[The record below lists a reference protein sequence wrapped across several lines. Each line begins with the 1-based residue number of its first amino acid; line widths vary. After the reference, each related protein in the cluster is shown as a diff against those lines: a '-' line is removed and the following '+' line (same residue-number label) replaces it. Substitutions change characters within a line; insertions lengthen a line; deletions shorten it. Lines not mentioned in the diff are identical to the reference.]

1 MSEEPP
7 IFVAAQKFN
16 EHAIHQAVKDL
27 RVKLRDTN
35 IPLLNEL
42 PQSVRAT
49 LVRTRWVL
57 RDLARRL
64 TQLDPLLASPY
75 YLDQANAHVTNVGNA
90 FTSFAA
96 DPANQQQALE
106 DQLTPLTR
114 FLPGLSTGGFREHTF
129 EDFTEHLSGMGNAVA
144 DARAK
149 LDELKKE
156 ADDTRAKLK
165 EARVE
170 LKSVKQEIESQKG
183 RIDEFITNN
192 TTAFN
197 DGETKRAQAASDA
210 LDKRRQEAADWLE
223 QERKSAEER
232 AEAFRKKQDE
242 QLATA
247 GKDVKKFIADHTT
260 KSNEALAEIAKK
272 LEQARELVRLVSDEV
287 TTGNY
292 EEVAKRELA
301 SARTM
306 RRLAVGLFVAGA
318 VSMLGIGI
326 GFSVVNGAKLDLWT
340 VLLRSLFGAIL
351 FVPAGYCARE
361 ASRHWV
367 SERAHRRIAL
377 ELKSIHP
384 FLEPLELATRLDIL
398 KERAKEYFGNK
409 MPPEF
414 EAGKAK
420 ADDSGLT
427 TKDMLELLKAK
438 SK

>member
-7 IFVAAQKFN
+7 IFVAAQRFN

-27 RVKLRDTN
+27 RVKLRDTK

-42 PQSVRAT
+42 PQGVRAT
-49 LVRTRWVL
+49 LVRARWVL

-64 TQLDPLLASPY
+64 TRVDPLLASPY
-75 YLDQANAHVTNVGNA
+75 YLDQANTHVTNVSNVFA
-90 FTSFAA
+90 AFAA

-114 FLPGLSTGGFREHTF
+114 FLPGLSTGGFREDSF
-129 EDFTEHLSGMGNAVA
+129 EDFTEHLSGMATAVA
-144 DARAK
+144 EAKAK

-156 ADDTRAKLK
+156 ADETRTKLK
-165 EARVE
+165 ETRDEA
-170 LKSVKQEIESQKG
+170 KGVKQEVESQKG

-223 QERKSAEER
+223 QEKKNAEER
-232 AEAFRKKQDE
+232 AEAVRKKQDE

-247 GKDVKKFIADHTT
+247 GKEVKKFIAEHTT
-260 KSNEALAEIAKK
+260 KSSEALAEINKK

-306 RRLAVGLFVAGA
+306 RRWAVGLFVAGA
-318 VSMLGIGI
+318 LSMLGIGI
-326 GFSVVNGAKLDLWT
+326 GFSVLNGAALDLWT

-384 FLEPLELATRLDIL
+384 FLEPLELATRLEII

-414 EAGKAK
+414 GDGKPKAEDGGISGRDLLEA
-420 ADDSGLT
+420 
-427 TKDMLELLKAK
+427 LKAK
-438 SK
+438 GK

>member
-1 MSEEPP
+1 MEPP
-7 IFVAAQKFN
+7 VFIAAQKFN
-16 EHAIHQAVKDL
+16 EHAVHQAVRELADRMRTADIPQLSDL
-27 RVKLRDTN
+27 PRT
-35 IPLLNEL
+35 
-42 PQSVRAT
+42 VRAT
-49 LVRTRWVL
+49 VVRARWVL
-57 RDLARRL
+57 RDLAARL
-64 TQLDPLLASPY
+64 SGVDPLLVPQY
-75 YLDQANAHVTNVGNA
+75 HLDHAHSGLSNIKNT
-90 FTSFAA
+90 FESFVS
-96 DPANQQQALE
+96 DPQGQQQALE
-106 DQLTPLTR
+106 DQVSALAR
-114 FLPGLSTGGFREHTF
+114 FLPGIATSGLTPAQADGFSEFLSNMGGV
-129 EDFTEHLSGMGNAVA
+129 SA
-144 DARAK
+144 DAKAELEK
-149 LDELKKE
+149 LKADAE
-156 ADDTRAKLK
+156 ATRGKLK
-165 EARVE
+165 EARNE
-170 LKSVKQEIESQKG
+170 LKSVKQEVESQKG

-192 TTAFN
+192 TAAFN

-223 QERKSAEER
+223 QEKKNAEER

-242 QLATA
+242 HLATA

-260 KSNEALAEIAKK
+260 KSGDALAEINRK

-301 SARTM
+301 SGRMM
-306 RRLAVGLFVAGA
+306 RRWAIGLFVAGA
-318 VSMLGIGI
+318 LSMLGIGI

-398 KERAKEYFGNK
+398 KERAREYFGNK

-414 EAGKAK
+414 EAGKARP
-420 ADDSGLT
+420 DDSGVSPR
-427 TKDMLELLKAK
+427 DLLDALKVK